1 MEFTPTVPHCSMS
14 NMIGLMIIT
23 KLRRFL
29 PANVKID
36 VTVAKNAHL
45 QEEELN
51 KQLNDKERVSAAL
64 ENMTL
69 LSMIN
74 SKIED

>member
-1 MEFTPTVPHCSMS
+1 
-14 NMIGLMIIT
+14 MIIT

-29 PANVKID
+29 PANVKVD
-36 VTVAKNAHL
+36 VTVSKNAHL

-51 KQLNDKERVSAAL
+51 KQLADKERVSAAL

-69 LSMIN
+69 LAMIN